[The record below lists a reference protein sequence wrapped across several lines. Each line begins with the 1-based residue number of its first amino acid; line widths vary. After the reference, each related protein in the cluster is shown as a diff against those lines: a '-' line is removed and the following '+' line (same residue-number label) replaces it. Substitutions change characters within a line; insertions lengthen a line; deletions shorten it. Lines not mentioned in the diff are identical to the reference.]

1 MLFNSLAY
9 LLFLATV
16 LLLCLALP
24 RRWHWPVLLAASY
37 AFYMSWNPAYVLLLV
52 FSTLT
57 DYAVARGLATQREP
71 ASRRLLL
78 GASLVVNLGLLFT
91 FRYWRFFRETAQFAA
106 GALGLHWQLPDSH
119 LLLPVGI
126 SFYTFQTLGY
136 SIDVWRGE
144 LPPERHLGR
153 FALYVSFFPQLVA
166 GPIERARRLLPQ
178 LADPPRMHW
187 ALAAEGGERI
197 LWGLFKKTVIADRL
211 GLYVDAVYGNL
222 ARHDPASHLLATW
235 LFALQIYCDFSAYS
249 DIAIGSARLLGYRLE
264 ENFRRPYFS
273 EGMVAFWRRWHISL
287 STWLRDY
294 LYIPLGGSRRGEPRT
309 LLNLGITMLLG
320 GLWHGANWTFV
331 IWGAYHGALLAL
343 AHLWRRARIPALPG
357 RWLRVALTFQLV
369 SVGWVFFRAPDLGG
383 ALRVLAGWAGARG
396 AWGPPF
402 VDPNTLAHAALGLAL
417 LLLVEL
423 VQERSRGETAW
434 ILGRPAWARWAAS
447 YGLVLAIVLFGVEQG
462 AQFIYFQF

>member
-1 MLFNSLAY
+1 MLFNSIAY
-9 LLFLATV
+9 LLFLAAV

-37 AFYMSWNPAYVLLLV
+37 AFYMSWNPAYALLLV
-52 FSTLT
+52 ASTLT
-57 DYAVARGLATQREP
+57 DYLVARRLGTRP
-71 ASRRLLL
+71 TPSRRRLLL
-78 GASLVVNLGLLFT
+78 GVSLAVNLGLLFT
-91 FRYWRFFRETAQFAA
+91 FRYWRFFRETAQAA
-106 GALGLHWQLPDSH
+106 AAALGLHWTLPDSH

-136 SIDVWRGE
+136 TIDVWRGE

-153 FALYVSFFPQLVA
+153 FALYVAFFPQLVA

-178 LADPPRMHW
+178 LRRPPRMEW
-187 ALAAEGGERI
+187 SLAAEGAERI

-222 ARHDPASHLLATW
+222 AQHDPASHLLATW

-273 EGMVAFWRRWHISL
+273 EGVISFWHRWHISL

-309 LLNLGITMLLG
+309 VFNLFVTMLLG

-331 IWGAYHGALLAL
+331 VWGAYHGALLAL
-343 AHLWRRARIPALPG
+343 AHGWRRLGLPALPG
-357 RWLRVALTFQLV
+357 RALRVFVTFQLV
-369 SVGWVFFRAPDLGG
+369 SVGWVLFRAPDLGA
-383 ALRVLAGWAGARG
+383 ALQVLAGWLGRHG
-396 AWGPPF
+396 SWGRPF
-402 VDPNTLAHAALGLAL
+402 VDPNTLLHAALGLSL
-417 LLLVEL
+417 LFLVET
-423 VQERSRGETAW
+423 VQERSQSAVAW
-434 ILGRPAWARWAAS
+434 IATRPSLLRWAAS

-462 AQFIYFQF
+462 TQFIYFQF